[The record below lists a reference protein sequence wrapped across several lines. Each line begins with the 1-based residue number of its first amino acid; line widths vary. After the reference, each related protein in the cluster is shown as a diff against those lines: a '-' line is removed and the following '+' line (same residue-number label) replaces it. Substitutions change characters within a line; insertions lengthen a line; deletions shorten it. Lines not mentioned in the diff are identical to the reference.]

1 MFYHLNFA
9 RALLNPLRG
18 PRSGPDEIGFAFH
31 WASIQQGEPEAF
43 ICKIQVPIFEGAISV
58 RKIALSGIKPTGTL
72 HIGNYLGM
80 IKPAFDLVEKFQ
92 TLYFVADYHALTTL
106 KDKDNLNQY
115 VYDVAA
121 TLLALGLDPQ
131 KVIFFRQSD
140 ILEIFEFT
148 WILNCFTAKGLLNR
162 AHAYKAEVDANIRV
176 GKQPDAD
183 VNAGLYD
190 YPVLMAAD
198 ILLYGSHFVPVG
210 QDQRQHVE
218 IARDIALAV
227 NNTCGEVLTVP
238 EALIQET
245 VMTIP
250 GIDGR
255 KMSKNYNN
263 TIPIFTDA
271 KALRKQVMRIVTD
284 STRPQDSKN
293 PDECNV
299 FNIFKYFAPPE
310 TVASRNRAYLSGGL
324 AYSEIKQE
332 LYELL
337 NEFFG
342 GRRDTYTKLLADKNH
357 LDRIL
362 NQGADRARAMAA
374 PVLESVRRAIGI
386 SR

>member
-1 MFYHLNFA
+1 VK
-9 RALLNPLRG
+9 
-18 PRSGPDEIGFAFH
+18 
-31 WASIQQGEPEAF
+31 Q
-43 ICKIQVPIFEGAISV
+43 
-58 RKIALSGIKPTGTL
+58 IALSGIKPTGTL

-80 IKPAFDLVEKFQ
+80 IKPAFDLVENFQ

-106 KDKDNLNQY
+106 KDKDTLNQY

-121 TLLALGLDPQ
+121 TLLALGLDPN
-131 KVIFFRQSD
+131 KVVFFRQSD
-140 ILEIFEFT
+140 IPQIFEFT

-162 AHAYKAEVDANIRV
+162 AHAYKAAVETNLND

-183 VNAGLYD
+183 VNAGLYT

-218 IARDIALAV
+218 IARDIAVAV
-227 NNTCGEVLTVP
+227 NSICGEVLTVP
-238 EALIQET
+238 EPLIQKT

-255 KMSKNYNN
+255 KMSKNYHN
-263 TIPIFTDA
+263 TIPIFAGPKT
-271 KALRKQVMRIVTD
+271 LRKQVMRIVTD
-284 STRPQDSKN
+284 SKRPQDPKN
-293 PDECNV
+293 PEECNV
-299 FNIFKYFAPPE
+299 FNIFKNFAPAE
-310 TVASRNRAYLSGGL
+310 TIESRRNAYLNGGL

-342 GRRDTYTKLLADKNH
+342 GRRDTYQQLLGDKNH

-362 NQGADRARAMAA
+362 NRGADKARAVAG
-374 PVLESVRRAIGI
+374 PVLEGVRRAIGI

>member
-1 MFYHLNFA
+1 VK
-9 RALLNPLRG
+9 
-18 PRSGPDEIGFAFH
+18 
-31 WASIQQGEPEAF
+31 Q
-43 ICKIQVPIFEGAISV
+43 
-58 RKIALSGIKPTGTL
+58 IALSGIKPTGTL

-80 IKPAFDLVEKFQ
+80 IKPAIDLIQNYQ

-106 KDKDNLNQY
+106 KDKDTLNQN

-121 TLLALGLDPQ
+121 TLLALDLDPQ

-140 ILEIFEFT
+140 IAEIFEFT
-148 WILNCFTAKGLLNR
+148 WILNCFTGKGLLNR
-162 AHAYKAEVDANIRV
+162 AHAYKAAVDDNLRI
-176 GKQPDAD
+176 GKQPDAEI
-183 VNAGLYD
+183 NAGLYH

-198 ILLYGSHFVPVG
+198 ILLYGSHLVPVG

-218 IARDIALAV
+218 IARDIAVAF
-227 NNTCGEVLTVP
+227 NNVCGEILTVP
-238 EALIQET
+238 EALIQQM

-263 TIPIFTDA
+263 TIPIFADA
-271 KALRKQVMRIVTD
+271 RSLRKQVMRIVTD
-284 STRPQDSKN
+284 SKRPEDPKN

-299 FNIFKYFAPPE
+299 FNIFKYFASPPAI
-310 TVASRNRAYLSGGL
+310 ASMRNAYLNGGL

-332 LYELL
+332 LYERL
-337 NEFFG
+337 NEVFG
-342 GRRDTYTKLLADKNH
+342 PRRDTYHQLLADKDQ

-362 NQGADRARAMAA
+362 GAGAEKARAMAL
-374 PVLESVRRAIGI
+374 PVLERVRRAVGI

>member
-1 MFYHLNFA
+1 MK
-9 RALLNPLRG
+9 
-18 PRSGPDEIGFAFH
+18 
-31 WASIQQGEPEAF
+31 Q
-43 ICKIQVPIFEGAISV
+43 
-58 RKIALSGIKPTGTL
+58 IALSGIKPTGTL

-80 IKPAFDLVEKFQ
+80 IKPAFDLIQQYQ

-106 KDKDNLNQY
+106 KDRDTLNQY

-140 ILEIFEFT
+140 IPEIFEFT

-162 AHAYKAEVDANIRV
+162 AHAYKAAVDENLRA

-183 VNAGLYD
+183 INAGVYS

-198 ILLYGSHFVPVG
+198 ILLYGSNFVPVG

-218 IARDIALAV
+218 IARDIAIALNSA
-227 NNTCGEVLTVP
+227 CGEILTVP
-238 EALIQET
+238 EALIQEM

-263 TIPIFTDA
+263 TIPIFADD

-284 STRPQDSKN
+284 SKRPEDPKN

-299 FNIFKYFAPPE
+299 FNIFKYFATPQA
-310 TVASRNRAYLSGGL
+310 VASSRNAYLKGGL

-332 LYELL
+332 LYERLV
-337 NEFFG
+337 EFFG
-342 GRRDTYTKLLADKNH
+342 PRRDTYRQLLADKNT

-362 NQGADRARAMAA
+362 AEGADNARAMAA
-374 PVLESVRRAIGI
+374 PVLDRVRRAVGI
-386 SR
+386 SRS

>member
-1 MFYHLNFA
+1 M
-9 RALLNPLRG
+9 
-18 PRSGPDEIGFAFH
+18 
-31 WASIQQGEPEAF
+31 
-43 ICKIQVPIFEGAISV
+43 K
-58 RKIALSGIKPTGTL
+58 KIALSGIKPTGTL

-80 IKPAFDLVEKFQ
+80 IKPAFDLIENYQ

-106 KDKDNLNQY
+106 KDKDTLNQN

-140 ILEIFEFT
+140 IPQVFELT
-148 WILNCFTAKGLLNR
+148 WILNCFTTKALLNR
-162 AHAYKAEVDANIRV
+162 SHAYKAVVDDNLNA

-183 VNAGLYD
+183 VNAGLYN

-198 ILLYGSHFVPVG
+198 ILLYGSHVVPVG

-218 IARDIALAV
+218 IARDVAVAV
-227 NNTCGEVLTVP
+227 NSTCGEVLTVP
-238 EALIQET
+238 EALIQEM

-250 GIDGR
+250 GVDGR

-263 TIPIFTDA
+263 TIPIFADER
-271 KALRKQVMRIVTD
+271 ALRKQVMRIVTD
-284 STRPQDSKN
+284 SKRPEDLKD
-293 PDECNV
+293 PDACNV
-299 FNIFKYFAPPE
+299 FNIFKYFALPE
-310 TVASRNRAYLSGGL
+310 AIASRRDAYLNGGL

-342 GRRDTYTKLLADKNH
+342 GRRENYHQLMDDKDL

-362 NQGADRARAMAA
+362 SNGADKAKAMAE
-374 PVLESVRRAIGI
+374 PVLEAVRRAIGV
-386 SR
+386 RR

>member
-1 MFYHLNFA
+1 MK
-9 RALLNPLRG
+9 
-18 PRSGPDEIGFAFH
+18 
-31 WASIQQGEPEAF
+31 Q
-43 ICKIQVPIFEGAISV
+43 
-58 RKIALSGIKPTGTL
+58 IALSGIKPTGTL

-80 IKPAFDLVEKFQ
+80 IKPALDLIENFQ

-106 KDKDNLNQY
+106 KDKDTLNQH

-121 TLLALGLDPQ
+121 TLLTLGLDPQ

-140 ILEIFEFT
+140 IPEIFEFT

-162 AHAYKAEVDANIRV
+162 AHAYKAVVDANIQI
-176 GKQPDAD
+176 GKQADAE

-218 IARDIALAV
+218 IARDIALSV
-227 NNTCGEVLTVP
+227 NNTCGEVLRVP

-284 STRPQDSKN
+284 SRRPEDPKN

-299 FNIFKYFAPPE
+299 FSIFKYFAPSE
-310 TVASRNRAYLSGGL
+310 TIASRRSAYLSGGL

-332 LYELL
+332 LFELL

-342 GRRDTYTKLLADKNH
+342 DRRDTYYKLLDDKNH

-362 NQGADRARAMAA
+362 HEGANKARTLAG
-374 PVLESVRRAIGI
+374 PVLENVRRAVGI
-386 SR
+386 RR

>member
-1 MFYHLNFA
+1 MK
-9 RALLNPLRG
+9 
-18 PRSGPDEIGFAFH
+18 
-31 WASIQQGEPEAF
+31 Q
-43 ICKIQVPIFEGAISV
+43 
-58 RKIALSGIKPTGTL
+58 IALSGIKPTGTL

-80 IKPAFDLVEKFQ
+80 IKPALDLIEKYQ

-106 KDKDNLNQY
+106 KDKDRLNLY

-121 TLLALGLDPQ
+121 TLLALGLDTE

-140 ILEIFEFT
+140 IPEIFELT
-148 WILNCFTAKGLLNR
+148 WILNCFTPKGLLNR
-162 AHAYKAEVDANIRV
+162 AHAYKAAVDDNLSAGR
-176 GKQPDAD
+176 QPDAD
-183 VNAGLYD
+183 VNAGLYN

-218 IARDIALAV
+218 IARDIAITL
-227 NNTCGEVLTVP
+227 NNTCGEILTVP
-238 EALIQET
+238 EPLIQEL

-255 KMSKNYNN
+255 KMSKNYHN
-263 TIPIFTDA
+263 TIPIFADP

-284 STRPQDSKN
+284 SKRPEDPKN

-299 FNIFKYFAPPE
+299 FNIFKYFASPE
-310 TVASRNRAYLSGGL
+310 AIESRRNVYLKGGL
-324 AYSEIKQE
+324 AYSEMKQQ

-337 NEFFG
+337 NELFG
-342 GRRDTYTKLLADKNH
+342 GRRSIYRQLLGDKNH

-362 NQGADRARAMAA
+362 NQGAAKARAIAG
-374 PVLESVRRAIGI
+374 PVLQRVRRAVGI

>member
-1 MFYHLNFA
+1 MK
-9 RALLNPLRG
+9 
-18 PRSGPDEIGFAFH
+18 
-31 WASIQQGEPEAF
+31 Q
-43 ICKIQVPIFEGAISV
+43 
-58 RKIALSGIKPTGTL
+58 IALSGIKPTGTL

-80 IKPAFDLVEKFQ
+80 IKPALDLIEKYQ

-106 KDKDNLNQY
+106 KDKDRLNLY

-121 TLLALGLDPQ
+121 TLLALGLDTE

-140 ILEIFEFT
+140 IPEIFELT
-148 WILNCFTAKGLLNR
+148 WILNCYTPKGLLNR
-162 AHAYKAEVDANIRV
+162 AHAYKAAVDANLSAGR
-176 GKQPDAD
+176 QPDSD
-183 VNAGLYD
+183 INAGLYN

-218 IARDIALAV
+218 IARDIAITL
-227 NNTCGEVLTVP
+227 NNTYGEILTVP
-238 EALIQET
+238 EPLIQEM

-263 TIPIFTDA
+263 TIPIFADP

-284 STRPQDSKN
+284 SKRPEDPKN

-299 FNIFKYFAPPE
+299 FNIFKYFASPE
-310 TVASRNRAYLSGGL
+310 AIESRRNVYLKGGL
-324 AYSEIKQE
+324 AYSEMKQQ

-337 NEFFG
+337 NELFG
-342 GRRDTYTKLLADKNH
+342 GRRNTHRQLLGDKNH

-362 NQGADRARAMAA
+362 NQGAAKARAIAG
-374 PVLESVRRAIGI
+374 PVLQRVRRAVGI

>member
-1 MFYHLNFA
+1 M
-9 RALLNPLRG
+9 
-18 PRSGPDEIGFAFH
+18 
-31 WASIQQGEPEAF
+31 
-43 ICKIQVPIFEGAISV
+43 K
-58 RKIALSGIKPTGTL
+58 KIALSGIKPTGTL

-80 IKPAFDLVEKFQ
+80 IKPAFDLIENYQ

-106 KDKDNLNQY
+106 KDKDTLNQN

-121 TLLALGLDPQ
+121 TLLALELDLQ

-140 ILEIFEFT
+140 IPQIFEFT

-162 AHAYKAEVDANIRV
+162 SHAYKAVVDDNLNAGR
-176 GKQPDAD
+176 QSDAD
-183 VNAGLYD
+183 VNAGLYN

-198 ILLYGSHFVPVG
+198 ILLYGSHVVPVG

-218 IARDIALAV
+218 IARDVAVAV
-227 NNTCGEVLTVP
+227 NSICGEVLTVP
-238 EALIQET
+238 QALIQEM

-250 GIDGR
+250 GVDGR

-263 TIPIFTDA
+263 TIPIFADA
-271 KALRKQVMRIVTD
+271 KALRKQVMRIKTD
-284 STRPQDSKN
+284 SKRPEDPKD
-293 PDECNV
+293 PDACNV
-299 FNIFKYFAPPE
+299 FNIFKYFALPE
-310 TVASRNRAYLSGGL
+310 AIESRRNAYLNGGL

-337 NEFFG
+337 NDFFG
-342 GRRDTYTKLLADKNH
+342 GRRGNYHHLMDDKDL

-362 NQGADRARAMAA
+362 NNGADKAKAMAE

-386 SR
+386 RRQ

>member
-1 MFYHLNFA
+1 M
-9 RALLNPLRG
+9 
-18 PRSGPDEIGFAFH
+18 
-31 WASIQQGEPEAF
+31 
-43 ICKIQVPIFEGAISV
+43 K
-58 RKIALSGIKPTGTL
+58 KIALSGIKPTGTL

-80 IKPAFDLVEKFQ
+80 IKPALDLVEKYQ

-106 KDKDNLNQY
+106 KDKGTLNRN

-140 ILEIFEFT
+140 IPEVFEFT

-162 AHAYKAEVDANIRV
+162 AHAYKTAVAANLND

-183 VNAGLYD
+183 VNAGLFN

-210 QDQRQHVE
+210 QDQRQHIE
-218 IARDIALAV
+218 IARDIATALNSAY
-227 NNTCGEVLTVP
+227 GEVLTVP
-238 EALIQET
+238 QPLIQEG

-255 KMSKNYNN
+255 KMSKNYRN
-263 TIPIFTDA
+263 TIPIFADA
-271 KALRKQVMRIVTD
+271 DVLHKQVMRIVTD
-284 STRPQDSKN
+284 SKRPQDPKN

-299 FNIFKYFAPPE
+299 FNIFKYFASPE
-310 TVASRNRAYLSGGL
+310 AIESRRNAYLNKGL

-332 LYELL
+332 LFELL
-337 NEFFG
+337 NDVF
-342 GRRDTYTKLLADKNH
+342 GRRRNTYLQLRDDKHH
-357 LDRIL
+357 LDHIL
-362 NQGADRARAMAA
+362 NQGAESARAIAG
-374 PVLESVRRAIGI
+374 PVIENVRRAIGI

>member
-1 MFYHLNFA
+1 MK
-9 RALLNPLRG
+9 
-18 PRSGPDEIGFAFH
+18 
-31 WASIQQGEPEAF
+31 Q
-43 ICKIQVPIFEGAISV
+43 
-58 RKIALSGIKPTGTL
+58 IALSGIKPTGTL

-80 IKPAFDLVEKFQ
+80 IKPAFDLVENFQ

-106 KDKDNLNQY
+106 KDKDTLNQY

-121 TLLALGLDPQ
+121 TLLALGLDPN
-131 KVIFFRQSD
+131 KVVFFRQSD
-140 ILEIFEFT
+140 IHQIFEFT

-162 AHAYKAEVDANIRV
+162 AHAYKAAVETNLND
-176 GKQPDAD
+176 GKQPEAD
-183 VNAGLYD
+183 VNAGLYN

-218 IARDIALAV
+218 IARDIAVAV
-227 NNTCGEVLTVP
+227 NSVCGEVLTVP
-238 EALIQET
+238 EPLIQKT

-255 KMSKNYNN
+255 KMSKNYHN
-263 TIPIFTDA
+263 TIPIFA
-271 KALRKQVMRIVTD
+271 EPKALRKQVMRIVTD
-284 STRPQDSKN
+284 SKRPKDPKN
-293 PDECNV
+293 PEECNV
-299 FNIFKYFAPPE
+299 FNIFKNFASAE
-310 TVASRNRAYLSGGL
+310 TIESRRNAYLNGGL

-342 GRRDTYTKLLADKNH
+342 GRRDTYQQLRDDKNY

-362 NQGADRARAMAA
+362 NRGADKARAVAG
-374 PVLESVRRAIGI
+374 PVLEGMRRAIGI
-386 SR
+386 SRQ

>member
-1 MFYHLNFA
+1 VK
-9 RALLNPLRG
+9 
-18 PRSGPDEIGFAFH
+18 
-31 WASIQQGEPEAF
+31 Q
-43 ICKIQVPIFEGAISV
+43 
-58 RKIALSGIKPTGTL
+58 IALSGIKPTGTL

-80 IKPAFDLVEKFQ
+80 IKPAFDLVENFQ

-106 KDKDNLNQY
+106 KDKDTLNQY

-121 TLLALGLDPQ
+121 ALLALGLDPN
-131 KVIFFRQSD
+131 KVVFFRQSD
-140 ILEIFEFT
+140 IPQIFEFT

-162 AHAYKAEVDANIRV
+162 AHAYKAAVETNLND
-176 GKQPDAD
+176 GKQPEAD
-183 VNAGLYD
+183 VNAGLYN

-218 IARDIALAV
+218 IARDIATAV
-227 NNTCGEVLTVP
+227 NSVCGEVLTMP
-238 EALIQET
+238 EPLIQKT
-245 VMTIP
+245 VMTLP

-255 KMSKNYNN
+255 KMSKNYHN
-263 TIPIFTDA
+263 TIPIFAGPKT
-271 KALRKQVMRIVTD
+271 LRKQVMRIVTD
-284 STRPQDSKN
+284 SKRPQDPKN
-293 PDECNV
+293 PEECNV
-299 FNIFKYFAPPE
+299 FNIFKNFAPAE
-310 TVASRNRAYLSGGL
+310 TIESRRNAYLNGGL

-342 GRRDTYTKLLADKNH
+342 GRRDTYQQLLGDKNH

-362 NQGADRARAMAA
+362 NRGADKARAVAG
-374 PVLESVRRAIGI
+374 PVLEGVRRAIGI

>member
-1 MFYHLNFA
+1 MK
-9 RALLNPLRG
+9 
-18 PRSGPDEIGFAFH
+18 
-31 WASIQQGEPEAF
+31 Q
-43 ICKIQVPIFEGAISV
+43 
-58 RKIALSGIKPTGTL
+58 IALSGIKPTGTL

-80 IKPAFDLVEKFQ
+80 IKPALDLIEKFQ

-121 TLLALGLDPQ
+121 TLLALGLDPE

-140 ILEIFEFT
+140 IPEIFEFT

-162 AHAYKAEVDANIRV
+162 AHAYKAVVDANIQ
-176 GKQPDAD
+176 GEKQPDAE

-227 NNTCGEVLTVP
+227 NNTCGEVMTVP

-255 KMSKNYNN
+255 KMSKNYHN
-263 TIPIFTDA
+263 TIPIFIDA
-271 KALRKQVMRIVTD
+271 KALRKKVMRIVTD
-284 STRPQDSKN
+284 SRRPEEPKN

-310 TVASRNRAYLSGGL
+310 VVASKRNAYLSGGL
-324 AYSEIKQE
+324 GYSEIKQE

-342 GRRDTYTKLLADKNH
+342 DRRNVHDKLLDDKDH

-362 NQGADRARAMAA
+362 NEGADRARALAG
-374 PVLESVRRAIGI
+374 PVLENVRRAVGI

>member
-1 MFYHLNFA
+1 L
-9 RALLNPLRG
+9 
-18 PRSGPDEIGFAFH
+18 
-31 WASIQQGEPEAF
+31 
-43 ICKIQVPIFEGAISV
+43 KGAV
-58 RKIALSGIKPTGTL
+58 AVKQIALSGIKPTGTL

-80 IKPAFDLVEKFQ
+80 IKPAFDLIENFQ

-106 KDKDNLNQY
+106 KDSVKLNQY

-131 KVIFFRQSD
+131 KVIFFKQSD
-140 ILEIFEFT
+140 IPEIYEFT

-162 AHAYKAEVDANIRV
+162 AHAYKAVVDANIRD

-183 VNAGLYD
+183 INAGLYD

-227 NNTCGEVLTVP
+227 NNTCGKVLTLP
-238 EALIQET
+238 ESLIQET

-255 KMSKNYNN
+255 KMSKNYDN
-263 TIPIFTDA
+263 TIPIFADA

-284 STRPQDSKN
+284 SKRPEDPKN

-299 FNIFKYFAPPE
+299 FNIFKYFAPAE
-310 TVASRNRAYLSGGL
+310 TIATRRNAYLKGGL

-342 GRRDTYTKLLADKNH
+342 SRRETHDKLLNDKNH
-357 LDRIL
+357 LNRIL
-362 NQGADRARAMAA
+362 KEGADRARALAG
-374 PVLESVRRAIGI
+374 PVLENVRRAIGI

>member
-1 MFYHLNFA
+1 MK
-9 RALLNPLRG
+9 
-18 PRSGPDEIGFAFH
+18 
-31 WASIQQGEPEAF
+31 Q
-43 ICKIQVPIFEGAISV
+43 
-58 RKIALSGIKPTGTL
+58 IALSGIKPTGTL

-80 IKPAFDLVEKFQ
+80 IKPAFDLITKFQ

-106 KDKDNLNQY
+106 KNKDTLNRY

-131 KVIFFRQSD
+131 KVVFFRQSD
-140 ILEIFEFT
+140 IPEIFEFT

-162 AHAYKAEVDANIRV
+162 AHAYKAAVDANLAA

-183 VNAGLYD
+183 LNAGLYS

-198 ILLYGSHFVPVG
+198 ILLYGSHVVPVG
-210 QDQRQHVE
+210 QDQKQHVE
-218 IARDIALAV
+218 IARDIAIAL
-227 NNTCGEVLTVP
+227 NNACGNILTVP
-238 EALIQET
+238 EPLIQEN

-255 KMSKNYNN
+255 KMSKNYHN
-263 TIPIFTDA
+263 TIPIFADA
-271 KALRKQVMRIVTD
+271 KALRKQVMQIVTD
-284 STRPQDSKN
+284 SKRPQDPKN

-299 FNIFKYFAPPE
+299 FNIFKYFAPPPA
-310 TVASRNRAYLSGGL
+310 VASRRNIYLKGGL
-324 AYSEIKQE
+324 AYSEMKQE

-342 GRRDTYTKLLADKNH
+342 SRRETYHQFLGDKNH

-362 NQGADRARAMAA
+362 DQGAEKARAIAC
-374 PVLESVRRAIGI
+374 PLLQRVRRAIGI